1 MALSYKTKMTKSAS
15 QSRVS
20 GLVIGGRSDVTTL
33 EPHLK
38 SAIKPYSIRHVGLVW
53 KGRVK

>member
-1 MALSYKTKMTKSAS
+1 MDKKTTSFRLSFF
-15 QSRVS
+15 
-20 GLVIGGRSDVTTL
+20 GRSDVTTL

>member
-1 MALSYKTKMTKSAS
+1 MTKSSS